1 MQIHYAIKFSE
12 PDHTSI
18 TVKMTSKKPKYFAG
32 IYLLVKGWF
41 PIPPGKKESNADIN
55 CRINADPPLHVF
67 AFRPHAHTLGR
78 VSFFPFDQILLMSIH
93 YTLNLNFYIGG
104 EVILNLFFL

>member
-1 MQIHYAIKFSE
+1 
-12 PDHTSI
+12 
-18 TVKMTSKKPKYFAG
+18 MTSKKPKYFAG

-78 VSFFPFDQILLMSIH
+78 VSFSVWPDFHTCP
-93 YTLNLNFYIGG
+93 YTLYVKFKFFHWWGSDF
-104 EVILNLFFL
+104 ELFFKNQVS

>member
-1 MQIHYAIKFSE
+1 MQIHYAIKFTE

-18 TVKMTSKKPKYFAG
+18 TVKMTSRKPKYFAG

-41 PIPPGKKESNADIN
+41 PIPPGKKENNADIN
-55 CRINADPPLHVF
+55 CRINIDPPLHVF

-78 VSFFPFDQILLMSIH
+78 VSFS
-93 YTLNLNFYIGG
+93 
-104 EVILNLFFL
+104 V

>member
-78 VSFFPFDQILLMSIH
+78 VSFS
-93 YTLNLNFYIGG
+93 
-104 EVILNLFFL
+104 V